1 MLVQVVTGG
10 LVLAP
15 ALAQRFARFRIG
27 RNHFQ
32 HALALAQPGLVAQV
46 DHQRTHRCLGA
57 GHGDQHQ
64 GFFLVHVF
72 AGDLVRDVGIVVEG
86 PQQLVQLFGL
96 GLVAGQHQ
104 GEQPGV
110 VGLARQ
116 FADQAQRLGQEAGL
130 GDQVEVGAGHG
141 RVRVRQGP
149 AARPRPA
156 SAGQGRVRH
165 QARAA
170 ATGSAGR
177 PGAGGHAA
185 LAFIAGHAGDVQVGP
200 ALAFGE
206 ARQEAAGGDRTGPA
220 AADVVDVGEG

>member
-1 MLVQVVTGG
+1 VLVQVVTGG

-15 ALAQRFARFRIG
+15 AFAQRFARFRVG

-32 HALALAQPGLVAQV
+32 HALALAQPGFITQV
-46 DHQRTHRCLGA
+46 DHQRARRCLGA
-57 GHGDQHQ
+57 GHGNQHQ
-64 GFFLVHVF
+64 GFFLVHVL
-72 AGDLVRDVGIVVEG
+72 AGDLVRDVGIVVER
-86 PQQLVQLFGL
+86 PQQFVQLLGL

-116 FADQAQRLGQEAGL
+116 LADQAQRLGQEAGL

-149 AARPRPA
+149 G
-156 SAGQGRVRH
+156 SAGRGPGRRAP
-165 QARAA
+165 ARVGYGIRRGRPGPA

-177 PGAGGHAA
+177 PGGRWPCHAYLHRWPRRRCPGGPSAGLRRSA
-185 LAFIAGHAGDVQVGP
+185 
-200 ALAFGE
+200 
-206 ARQEAAGGDRTGPA
+206 TGSSRR
-220 AADVVDVGEG
+220 